1 MENLYKKALK
11 KIEEDEKCRPKCN
24 TIIGPKGKDGI
35 SETISIRSTITSD
48 PGTSAKV
55 IDTGGPNHILDFIIP
70 RGYDG
75 YGVKIMGSYNT
86 YDELIKEH
94 PNGNLGDSYLV
105 DDDLYIWNP
114 SKNTWENTGKI
125 KGPKGDKGD
134 KGDTG
139 PSGLQYIRSAYIV
152 TFNNGSSSEKGI
164 PIPSEER
171 LPLDRSELDIS
182 NLVTLDSSEE
192 IIKFNVIGYYKIT
205 ITVSGY
211 AYNEL
216 DTFDPTKDFL
226 AIGLKLNDTDNIYI
240 GASEWTYNNKPTQIT
255 AQGIISVP
263 NTNSMYSL
271 VNLSPRTIYLETPEL
286 KYIKSDS
293 YFTNSV
299 ITMTV
304 EYLGRQGY

>member
-1 MENLYKKALK
+1 MENLYKKVLK

-48 PGTSAKV
+48 LGTSAKV
-55 IDTGGPNHILDFIIP
+55 IDTGGPDHILDFIIP

-114 SKNTWENTGKI
+114 SKNIWENTGKI

-134 KGDTG
+134 KGDTV

-152 TFNNGSSSEKGI
+152 TFNNGSGSEKGI
-164 PIPSEER
+164 PVPS
-171 LPLDRSELDIS
+171 
-182 NLVTLDSSEE
+182 
-192 IIKFNVIGYYKIT
+192 
-205 ITVSGY
+205 
-211 AYNEL
+211 
-216 DTFDPTKDFL
+216 
-226 AIGLKLNDTDNIYI
+226 
-240 GASEWTYNNKPTQIT
+240 
-255 AQGIISVP
+255 
-263 NTNSMYSL
+263 
-271 VNLSPRTIYLETPEL
+271 
-286 KYIKSDS
+286 
-293 YFTNSV
+293 
-299 ITMTV
+299 
-304 EYLGRQGY
+304 